1 MEKDCADRDPLNDP
15 AIGVMD
21 IPNWVMEEKIDAK
34 TIGVYVMLIHLADM
48 YGRIYETPEEIA
60 DRLGLTL
67 EELAQTGTRLAELE
81 VLTLWQKTDANGE
94 TSVFRKV
101 SIFRQRD
108 GEQE

>member
-1 MEKDCADRDPLNDP
+1 
-15 AIGVMD
+15 MD
-21 IPNWVMEEKIDAK
+21 IPNWIMEEKIDAK

-101 SIFRQRD
+101 SMFRQRD

>member
-1 MEKDCADRDPLNDP
+1 MKETGSTDPLNDP

-21 IPNWVMEEKIDAK
+21 IPNWIMEEKIDAK

-101 SIFRQRD
+101 SMFRQRD
-108 GEQE
+108 GERGQ